1 MRFLRVL
8 GLPTLLTFALLS
20 AAAHAPEAHDVSG
33 TYSVKS
39 VTSTGE
45 KVILTLGVRLHNSGP
60 VDFSDSKAVLLSTL
74 PGGKAHGALEA
85 STLRPHSDA
94 SVTQTFTISRDEY
107 EMWRKGA
114 KPALSLSTKSA
125 DGSSVTRTIRLMPL
139 RAGEG
144 N

>member
-1 MRFLRVL
+1 MRFLPVL
-8 GLPTLLTFALLS
+8 GLPTLLAFSLLS
-20 AAAHAPEAHDVSG
+20 AAAHTPEAHDVSG

-39 VTSTGE
+39 VTSAGE
-45 KVILTLGVRLHNSGP
+45 KVILTLALRLHNSGE
-60 VDFSDSKAVLLSTL
+60 VDFSNSKAVLLSSL
-74 PGGKAHGALEA
+74 PGGKAHAALEA

-94 SVTQTFTISRDEY
+94 SVTQTFTISREEY

-114 KPALSLSTKSA
+114 KPALSISAKSA
-125 DGSSVTRTIRLMPL
+125 DASSVTRTIRLMPL